1 MAASQSPRHHGGML
15 EKSLPP
21 IHFFRPGRHT
31 AMSGAVIEFTDRD
44 VKAAATAY
52 DPALYQAPIVIGH
65 PAVDAPAYGWVSDI
79 DARGTE
85 LYAGS
90 EQVEPQFAG
99 MVRDGRFKK
108 VSAAFFP
115 PAHPR
120 NPVPGVYYLKHLGFL
135 GAAAP
140 AVPGL
145 KPVEYAQDE
154 DLVTLEF
161 SEDEPNEGDDTM
173 SDADRARLAE
183 LEAKSAQLEAENA
196 KLKTRE
202 TEFAEAQTRL
212 VEIETATRR
221 NEIAAFA
228 GELVKQGR
236 LLPADQAGMCAFME
250 SAGADAVI
258 EFAEPAGKVSK
269 PANAWLREFLARLP
283 VQVDFSER
291 AAGDGGAEQTAFAAP
306 DGYGVDAGSMAL
318 HVKAVVHQKAHP
330 GTDYLAAVL
339 AVNAQ

>member
-1 MAASQSPRHHGGML
+1 
-15 EKSLPP
+15 
-21 IHFFRPGRHT
+21 
-31 AMSGAVIEFTDRD
+31 MSGAVIEFTEND
-44 VKAAATAY
+44 VKATAMAY
-52 DPALYQAPIVIGH
+52 DPALYQAPVVVGH
-65 PAVDAPAYGWVSDI
+65 PVVDAPAYGWVSGI
-79 DARGTE
+79 EARGTE
-85 LYAGS
+85 LYAGAD
-90 EQVEPQFAG
+90 QVEPQFAD
-99 MVRDGRFKK
+99 MVRAGRFKK

-120 NPVPGVYYLKHLGFL
+120 NPAPGVYYLKHLGFL

-161 SEDEPNEGDDTM
+161 TEDEPNPQGEDPM

-183 LEAKSAQLEAENA
+183 LEAKAAALEAENA
-196 KLKTRE
+196 TLKTRE

-212 VEIETATRR
+212 AEIETTTRR
-221 NEIAAFA
+221 TEIAAFT

-236 LLPADQAGMCAFME
+236 VLPADQAALCAFME

-258 EFAEPAGKVSK
+258 EFGEGDGKVSK
-269 PANAWLREFLARLP
+269 PGNAWLREWLGRLP
-283 VQVDFSER
+283 VQVDFAER
-291 AAGDGGAEQTAFAAP
+291 AAADVHEGAASFVAP
-306 DGYGVDAGSMAL
+306 DGYGVDADSMAL
-318 HVKAVVHQKAHP
+318 HSRAVAHQKAHP

-339 AVNAQ
+339 AVN

>member
-1 MAASQSPRHHGGML
+1 
-15 EKSLPP
+15 
-21 IHFFRPGRHT
+21 
-31 AMSGAVIEFTDRD
+31 MSGAVIEFTEND
-44 VKAAATAY
+44 VKATATAY
-52 DPALYQAPIVIGH
+52 DPALYQAPVVVGH
-65 PAVDAPAYGWVSDI
+65 PAVDAPAYGWVSGI
-79 DARGTE
+79 EARGTE
-85 LYAGS
+85 LYAGTD
-90 EQVEPQFAG
+90 QVEPQFAG

-120 NPVPGVYYLKHLGFL
+120 NPAPGVYYLKHLGFL

-145 KPVEYAQDE
+145 TPVEYAQDD

-161 SEDEPNEGDDTM
+161 TEDEPNPQGEDDM

-183 LEAKSAQLEAENA
+183 LEAKAAQLEAENA
-196 KLKTRE
+196 TLKTRE

-212 VEIETATRR
+212 AEIETATRR
-221 NEIAAFA
+221 NEISAFT
-228 GELVKQGR
+228 GELVRQGR
-236 LLPADQAGMCAFME
+236 VLPADQAALCAFME

-258 EFAEPAGKVSK
+258 EFGEGDGKVSK
-269 PANAWLREFLARLP
+269 TGNAWLREFLARLP

-291 AAGDGGAEQTAFAAP
+291 APGDGGAEQAAFVAP
-306 DGYGVDAGSMAL
+306 DGYGVDADSMAL
-318 HVKAVVHQKAHP
+318 HSRAVAHQKAHP

-339 AVNAQ
+339 AVNEK